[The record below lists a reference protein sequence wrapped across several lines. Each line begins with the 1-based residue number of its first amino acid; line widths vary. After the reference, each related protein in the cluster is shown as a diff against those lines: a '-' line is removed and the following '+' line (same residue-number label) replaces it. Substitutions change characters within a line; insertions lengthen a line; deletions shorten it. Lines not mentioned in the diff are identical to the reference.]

1 MTNFALGSF
10 LLSGM
15 WYLLLASANGV
26 QESLQLTRSLHVHIL
41 FSDRKDEMRKKNLN
55 HAYDK

>member
-1 MTNFALGSF
+1 MTAFAVSSF
-10 LLSGM
+10 LFPEI

-41 FSDRKDEMRKKNLN
+41 FSDRKDEMRKKN
-55 HAYDK
+55 